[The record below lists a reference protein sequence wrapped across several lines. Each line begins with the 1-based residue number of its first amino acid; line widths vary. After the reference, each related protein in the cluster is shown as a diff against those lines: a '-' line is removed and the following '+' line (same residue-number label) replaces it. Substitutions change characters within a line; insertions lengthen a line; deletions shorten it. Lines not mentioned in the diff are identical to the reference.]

1 MGSPIIPYGGNK
13 DSNKIPVPATS
24 DQSPDTEQ
32 NQKRSWINYT
42 DITYVGG
49 HPAYPT
55 SANTRIYIYNDRIE
69 IGRREENPIFQIPYS
84 NISNIQNMDEKKI
97 SALRVVGLGLVFVP
111 LAIVGAVWKKRH
123 IYTVIQYNDEIGE
136 QTIVLDFGRFIDKIQ
151 PFIYRKM
158 LEHRTAR

>member
-13 DSNKIPVPATS
+13 DSRKIPVPFNS
-24 DQSPDTEQ
+24 NQSPNTET
-32 NQKRSWINYT
+32 KPKPSWINYT
-42 DITYVGG
+42 DITYIGG

-69 IGRREENPIFQIPYS
+69 IGQREYNTIIKIPYS
-84 NISNIQNMDEKKI
+84 NMTNIQNMDEKKI

-111 LAIVGAVWKKRH
+111 LAIVGAVWKKKH
-123 IYTVIQYNDEIGE
+123 IYTVIQYNDETGE
-136 QTIVLDFGRFIDKIQ
+136 LTVVLDFGRFIDKLQ

-158 LEHRTAR
+158 LEYRNK

>member
-13 DSNKIPVPATS
+13 DSNKIPVPANGGP
-24 DQSPDTEQ
+24 SPETETKP
-32 NQKRSWINYT
+32 KRSWINYT

-49 HPAYPT
+49 HHAYPT
-55 SANTRIYIYNDRIE
+55 SANTRIYIHNDRIE
-69 IGRREENPIFQIPYS
+69 IGQREENTILQIPYS
-84 NISNIQNMDEKKI
+84 NMTNIQNMDEKKI

-111 LAIVGAVWKKRH
+111 LAIVGAVWKKKH
-123 IYTVIQYNDEIGE
+123 IYTVIQYKDEVGE

-158 LEHRTAR
+158 LEHQMR